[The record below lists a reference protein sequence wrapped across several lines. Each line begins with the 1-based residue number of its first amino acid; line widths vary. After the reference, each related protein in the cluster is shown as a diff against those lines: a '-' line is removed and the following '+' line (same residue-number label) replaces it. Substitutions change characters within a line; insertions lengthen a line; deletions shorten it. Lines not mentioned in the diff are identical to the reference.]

1 MMKSKIK
8 LSRYIIA
15 TAAVW
20 AVSAV
25 VLGSGYFL
33 LYTPQ
38 RSELLQVNNQC
49 AENQISLE
57 QAQLA
62 AQDQTKAKQK
72 QQCEEV
78 SQLIS
83 GFSTQQ
89 DAVTELVFEIGRI
102 ANELRLSGFSSKNQ
116 KQKSYSTVGESELVS
131 EVWLNVDF
139 QATFEQ
145 FVQFVNRLECHSPVV
160 FVEEISFRRGPQSGK
175 GNEASLQLSFL
186 AETRA
191 KNKKVAAATH

>member
-15 TAAVW
+15 TVAVW
-20 AVSAV
+20 AVSV
-25 VLGSGYFL
+25 IVLGGIYFL

-38 RSELLQVNNQC
+38 KIELLQVKSQGTESQT
-49 AENQISLE
+49 ALK

-72 QQCEEV
+72 QRCEEV

-102 ANELRLSGFSSKNQ
+102 ANELRLSEFSSKNH
-116 KQKSYSTVGESELVS
+116 KQQNSSTVGKSKLVS

-145 FVQFVNRLECHSPVV
+145 FAQFVNRLECHNPVV
-160 FVEEISFRRGPQSGK
+160 FVEEVSLRRGSQSIK
-175 GNEASLQLSFL
+175 GHKVSLQLSFL

-191 KNKKVAAATH
+191 KNKKVAVATH